1 MNFIFYNIV
10 KFISIISAK
19 LKIRFFNKLFNIL
32 NNEDKDYFF
41 TYNYRKKFFHK
52 NRFNQKNKKNDK
64 NKISII
70 IQGPII
76 RKNNFTLNTIDLY
89 LENCSSQIILSTW
102 ENELNKD
109 EEKKLKKRGVKIVIS
124 KIPKISGPMNLNL
137 QVTSTFKGLKFSKK
151 LNNNFSIKTRSDCR
165 IYLKNFDLKIFKFFF
180 FFKKINHSIKFGSTS
195 FTIDGRLYGV
205 SDFVIFGK
213 TSDLINYFDNSNIIK
228 KIKNF

>member
-32 NNEDKDYFF
+32 NNEDKDYFLHI
-41 TYNYRKKFFHK
+41 TRKKFFHK

-109 EEKKLKKRGVKIVIS
+109 EEK
-124 KIPKISGPMNLNL
+124 
-137 QVTSTFKGLKFSKK
+137 T
-151 LNNNFSIKTRSDCR
+151 
-165 IYLKNFDLKIFKFFF
+165 
-180 FFKKINHSIKFGSTS
+180 
-195 FTIDGRLYGV
+195 
-205 SDFVIFGK
+205 
-213 TSDLINYFDNSNIIK
+213 
-228 KIKNF
+228 